1 MSPNQMDRQSLFS
14 KLLLGVL
21 ALVITLPL
29 FWLAG
34 GVHWLDT
41 KVFPPRR
48 PKDMPQNS
56 VWIDAP
62 ALPISWH
69 HGWWFGCAPA
79 PSGTAD
85 YCRLVMA
92 NGEEVYAGE
101 YLPCESKGPF
111 TISTHKL
118 VPPPDDIDMWIAD
131 KRLAALAPVGALNS
145 GDLLLP
151 VDVLDRCDKFR
162 KSGH

>member
-1 MSPNQMDRQSLFS
+1 MDRRSLVS
-14 KLLLGVL
+14 KVLLGV
-21 ALVITLPL
+21 ALLVVLLPL

-34 GVHWLDT
+34 GINWLDT

-62 ALPISWH
+62 SLPISWH
-69 HGWWFGCAPA
+69 HGWWFGCDLA
-79 PSGTAD
+79 PSGVTN

-92 NGEEVYAGE
+92 NGEGVYAGE
-101 YLPCESKGPF
+101 YLPCETKVPQQV
-111 TISTHKL
+111 STMDL
-118 VPPPDDIDMWIAD
+118 APPPDNVEMWIAD
-131 KRLAALAPVGALNS
+131 KRLKTLAPVGALKN

-151 VDVLDRCDKFR
+151 VQVLDRCDKF
-162 KSGH
+162 KQTGN